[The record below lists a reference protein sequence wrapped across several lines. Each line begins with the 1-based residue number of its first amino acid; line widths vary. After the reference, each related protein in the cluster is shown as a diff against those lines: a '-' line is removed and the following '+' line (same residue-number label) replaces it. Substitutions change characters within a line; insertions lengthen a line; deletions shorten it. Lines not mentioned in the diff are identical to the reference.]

1 VCTID
6 RRRRARV
13 SGAERFGDGS
23 RSEGDLSDKIGG
35 DGRWRP
41 GKNREKAVPL
51 CGLTLGAVVR
61 LLLEPRIDLVL
72 DLVCNTVLSFRPK
85 RTCSARCKLDVDV

>member
-23 RSEGDLSDKIGG
+23 GPEGDLSDKIGG

-51 CGLTLGAVVR
+51 CGLTLQYFPSGPSGADVQRTLQARRGR
-61 LLLEPRIDLVL
+61 LG
-72 DLVCNTVLSFRPK
+72 
-85 RTCSARCKLDVDV
+85 